1 MRIQCAQGTPARDR
15 ELPSACDPKEKQMR
29 SRILL
34 SVVAIFL
41 AGLPAIAQEAKP
53 AGEQPKSETVNMDKL
68 SKKPISITGRVGMD
82 GLTLVAEKDSKTY
95 KVLNPEFLKENTG
108 QRIKVSGRVSK
119 DNTEILVSSVMV
131 QQEEPVAAKR
141 DDSAFRR

>member
-1 MRIQCAQGTPARDR
+1 MR
-15 ELPSACDPKEKQMR
+15 K
-29 SRILL
+29 RILL

-41 AGLPAIAQEAKP
+41 ACLPAIAQEAKP
-53 AGEQPKSETVNMDKL
+53 AVEQPKSEPVNMDKL
-68 SKKPISITGRVGMD
+68 SKKPISVTGRVGAD

-95 KVLNPEFLKENTG
+95 KVLNPDFLKENTG
-108 QRIKVSGRVSK
+108 QRVKVSGRVSK

-131 QQEEPVAAKR
+131 QEEEPVAVKR